1 MSLPIRIAGL
11 LLAACLLASCASL
24 TGKTEPFAIYAP
36 QLESAPTTGPAVDWQ
51 LSIDT
56 PLASSAIDST
66 RIAVM
71 PTPGVL
77 QIYPAARWRD
87 PAPVLLRGL
96 IVEGFERSGRIL
108 GVGAAAG
115 LRADLGLTLELRA
128 FQAEIGAEGARAVVR
143 LQASLIDYS
152 DNRVVAA
159 RTFEAASPAAGSDM
173 TAMFPAFETSLDTIV
188 VQLVDWTLAEGER
201 RRAAATR

>member
-11 LLAACLLASCASL
+11 LAACLLTSCASL

-36 QLESAPTTGPAVDWQ
+36 QLKTEPASGPAVDWQ
-51 LSIDT
+51 LAIDT

-115 LRADLGLTLELRA
+115 LRADFGLTLELRA
-128 FQAEIGAEGARAVVR
+128 LQTEIGPGGARAVAR
-143 LQASLIDYS
+143 LQASLIDYAS
-152 DNRVVAA
+152 NRVVAA
-159 RTFEAASPAAGSDM
+159 RTFEAAAPAAGSDM
-173 TAMFPAFETSLDTIV
+173 PAAFPAFETALDTIV
-188 VQLVDWTLAEGER
+188 VQLVDWTLTEGER
-201 RRAAATR
+201 RRADAGR